1 MDQHDQLYNTPKPQA
16 SSLSSPLSSNFIT
29 YPIQDQAGFYHQE
42 ATNLASQGGRSND
55 HQAQESE
62 RDHSLKLKSSLWKEE
77 YVSQENQSYHQNG
90 SIDWMPTK
98 KRLILKMM
106 KSDSNRPGRDKTPTN
121 APPIMFEDQKN
132 LRANSSSSLESTEN
146 GSNNFSSSNPIRVC
160 SDCNTTKTPL
170 WRTGPQGPKSLCNAC
185 GIRQRKARRAMAA
198 AAAAANGTSAL
209 EAPTKTN
216 VQHKDKSPNI
226 SNGHITKYKKRSKIA
241 NTSLGKKKKVC
252 FEEFLMSLSKKMAFQ
267 RVFPQDEKEAAIL
280 LMALSCGLVH
290 G

>member
-1 MDQHDQLYNTPKPQA
+1 
-16 SSLSSPLSSNFIT
+16 
-29 YPIQDQAGFYHQE
+29 
-42 ATNLASQGGRSND
+42 
-55 HQAQESE
+55 
-62 RDHSLKLKSSLWKEE
+62 
-77 YVSQENQSYHQNG
+77 
-90 SIDWMPTK
+90 
-98 KRLILKMM
+98 
-106 KSDSNRPGRDKTPTN
+106 
-121 APPIMFEDQKN
+121 
-132 LRANSSSSLESTEN
+132 
-146 GSNNFSSSNPIRVC
+146 
-160 SDCNTTKTPL
+160 
-170 WRTGPQGPKSLCNAC
+170 
-185 GIRQRKARRAMAA
+185 MAA